1 MGLVAVLDHDA
12 GMRHALFPEL
22 AALAFGALTQPAG
35 KWARRPWALVV
46 SPAVAGLIGVLVN
59 RRFGLSPISV
69 ALTVAGALVTL
80 SLLRSSIAPAIS
92 AGLLALFLDIK
103 DPRYPVWIL
112 VDGLLLAAILAWHK
126 SGLVDATSLAADHL
140 EDHALSRRLRIGAP
154 VVTFAALITALARF
168 TGASSLLFPPLL
180 VITYESFE
188 DPSCRWLSHPL
199 PVVVLCVVSSSLGV
213 AAALIF
219 GMSFLAVAAT
229 VGLALAA
236 QSVMKAFIPPAI
248 AVGLIPFL
256 LAKPSWRYPACVVCG
271 LCCAS
276 LYYHAMKAG
285 SRVEEPWKTMP

>member
-22 AALAFGALTQPAG
+22 ATLAFGALTLPAG

-59 RRFGLSPISV
+59 RRFGLSPLSV
-69 ALTVAGALVTL
+69 ALTVTGALVTL
-80 SLLRSSIAPAIS
+80 ALLRSSIAPAIS
-92 AGLLALFLDIK
+92 AGLLALFLHIV

-126 SGLVDATSLAADHL
+126 SGRVDGTPHETDHW
-140 EDHALSRRLRIGAP
+140 EDCELSQRLRIGAL

-168 TGASSLLFPPLL
+168 TGESYLLFPPLL

-199 PVVVLCVVSSSLGV
+199 PVVILCIVSASLGV
-213 AAALIF
+213 AAALLF
-219 GMSFLAVAAT
+219 GMNFFAVAVT
-229 VGLALAA
+229 VGLTLAA

-256 LAKPSWRYPACVVCG
+256 LAKPSWRYPACVVSG

-276 LYYHAMKAG
+276 LYYHAMKTG
-285 SRVEEPWKTMP
+285 SRMEELWKTAP